1 MNPFQL
7 MEFHK
12 QDFTQNDLTI
22 YQAIVGNPDQVT
34 YKTISRLAEDC
45 GVSQPAI
52 SRFVKGLGYT
62 RYQDFRS
69 DLIAH
74 LAMRTRLE
82 NQNAQRLGYFTTLYQ
97 TLEEAEK
104 LLTAGFLQDLAQYVC
119 GFEHIYASGIRKS
132 YHPAQLLEQLMR
144 KNRRF
149 VQAVSR
155 DALAD
160 TAAYMGQN
168 DLLMLFSVSGSAQI
182 MQQIT
187 EANGKVLLVT
197 ANPHFDNPG
206 AVDRV
211 VLLPYASSDPETSSI
226 SPVLFDIFVELLVGI
241 ITQNG

>member
-7 MEFHK
+7 MELHK
-12 QDFTQNDLTI
+12 DSFTQNDLVI
-22 YQAIVGNPDQVT
+22 YQAVTSNPDQVT

-52 SRFVKGLGYT
+52 SRFVKGLGYA
-62 RYQDFRS
+62 RYQDFRA

-74 LAMRTRLE
+74 LAMQSRTE
-82 NQNAQRLGYFTTLYQ
+82 NENAHQLSYFTVLYQ
-97 TLEEAEK
+97 TLAQAET
-104 LLTAGFLQDLAQYVC
+104 LFTAEFMRELAAYVC
-119 GFEHIYASGIRKS
+119 GFDRVYASGIRKS
-132 YHPAQLLEQLMR
+132 AQPAQLLEQLMR

-160 TAAYMGQN
+160 IAAYMEPN
-168 DLLMLFSVSGSAQI
+168 DLLILFSVSGSAQL

-197 ANPHFDNPG
+197 ANPHYDNAA
-206 AVDRV
+206 AVDRAI
-211 VLLPYASSDPETSSI
+211 LLPYASTDPETSSV
-226 SPVLFDIFVELLVGI
+226 SPILFDVFVELLVNAIAQIG
-241 ITQNG
+241 